1 MTDKCEIRIEGAQDL
16 VPQLNRV
23 WELVKRGLAGG
34 PVVVT
39 LGREQR
45 SLSQNAKMWPMLTDV
60 SKQVDWYGEKLSP
73 EDWKHVFTA
82 GLTKQRAV
90 PGLEGGFVVLGQST
104 SKMPKAV
111 FSRLIEIIYA
121 FGAEQN
127 VEWSEPAMRAYEQY
141 REAT

>member
-16 VPQLNRV
+16 VPKLNRV
-23 WELVKRGLAGG
+23 WDLVKRGLAGG

-39 LGREQR
+39 LGREKR

-73 EDWKHVFTA
+73 DEWKCVVTA
-82 GLTKQRAV
+82 GLLKQRAV
-90 PGLEGGFVVLGQST
+90 PGIEGGFVVLGQST
-104 SKMPKAV
+104 SKMPKTE
-111 FSRLIEIIYA
+111 FSQLIEIIYA

-127 VEWSEPAMRAYEQY
+127 VQWSEPAMRAYEQY
-141 REAT
+141 RESS

>member
-45 SLSQNAKMWPMLTDV
+45 SLSQNAKMWPMLTDM
-60 SKQVDWYGEKLSP
+60 SRQVEWYSEKLTP
-73 EDWKHVFTA
+73 DEWKHVVTA
-82 GLTKQRAV
+82 GLLKQRAV
-90 PGLEGGFVVLGQST
+90 PGMDGGFVVLGQST
-104 SKMPKAV
+104 SKMPKAE
-111 FSRLIEIIYA
+111 FSQLIEIIYA
-121 FGAEQN
+121 LGAEQN
-127 VEWSEPAMRAYEQY
+127 VQWSEPAMRAYEQY

>member
-1 MTDKCEIRIEGAQDL
+1 MADQIQIRIEGAQDL

-39 LGREQR
+39 LGREKR

-60 SKQVDWYGEKLSP
+60 SKQVDWYGEKLTP
-73 EDWKHVFTA
+73 DEWKHVVTA
-82 GLTKQRAV
+82 GLLKQRAV
-90 PGLEGGFVVLGQST
+90 PGMDGGFVVLGQST
-104 SKMPKAV
+104 SKMKKAE
-111 FSRLIEIIYA
+111 FSQLIEIIYA
-121 FGAEQN
+121 FGSEQD
-127 VEWSEPAMRAYEQY
+127 VQWSEPAMRAYEQY

>member
-1 MTDKCEIRIEGAQDL
+1 MADQIQIRIEGAQDL

-39 LGREQR
+39 LGREKR
-45 SLSQNAKMWPMLTDV
+45 SLSQNAKMWPMLTDM
-60 SKQVDWYGEKLSP
+60 SRQVEWYSEKLTP
-73 EDWKHVFTA
+73 DEWKHVVTA
-82 GLTKQRAV
+82 GLLKQRAV
-90 PGLEGGFVVLGQST
+90 PGMDGGFVVLGQST
-104 SKMPKAV
+104 SKMKKAE
-111 FSRLIEIIYA
+111 FSQLIEIIYA

-127 VEWSEPAMRAYEQY
+127 VQWSEPAMRAYEQY